1 MLFHEIYGT
10 YYRTVEK
17 ILTMALEGRLTEQKL
32 KETAAETA
40 YAESVLTI
48 VPALKE
54 GKWQLLL
61 PDLTTPLRCSPVMP
75 VTDLEKRWLKA
86 VLADPRVT
94 LFDLPDLPEL
104 ADTEPLFTPEDW
116 VVFDRY
122 SDGYPYDDPLYRK
135 RFRIIL
141 DAIHQRQPLHVSMV
155 NRFGKQVRW
164 YIMPIRLEYSE
175 KDDKF
180 RLYTEGCPHCGV
192 LNLAK
197 LTYAAPCSVDRL
209 RDTVV
214 NREEPCQVVLA
225 LTDERN
231 ALERVMLHFA
241 HFKKTARKLT
251 ENRYELTV
259 EYDRADETELVIRVL
274 SFGPF
279 LQVMSPD
286 SFTEKIRERLMRQKK
301 YNL

>member
-17 ILTMALEGRLTEQKL
+17 ILTLALQGTLTEQTL
-32 KETAAETA
+32 KHTAAETA
-40 YAESVLTI
+40 FSESALTI

-54 GKWQLLL
+54 EKWQLLR
-61 PDLTTPLRCSPVMP
+61 PDMTTPVRCIPEMP
-75 VTDLEKRWLKA
+75 VTALEKRWLKA
-86 VLADPRVT
+86 ILADPRVS
-94 LFDLPDLPEL
+94 LFDLPEIPEL
-104 ADTEPLFTPEDW
+104 ADVEPLFRPEDW

-122 SDGYPYDDPLYRK
+122 SDGDPYEDPLYRK

-141 DAIHQRQPLHVSMV
+141 DAIHQKQPLQIRMM
-155 NRFGKQVRW
+155 NRFGKPVRW
-164 YIMPIRLEYSE
+164 YVMPQRLEYSE

-180 RLYTEGCPHCGV
+180 RLYTTGSQHCQV
-192 LNLAK
+192 LNLAR
-197 LTYAAPCSVDRL
+197 LTYAAPCSIDRL
-209 RDTVV
+209 RETGEEA
-214 NREEPCQVVLA
+214 EEPCQVVLE

-241 HFKKTARKLT
+241 HFRKTARKLD
-251 ENRYELTV
+251 EKRYQLTV
-259 EYDRADETELVIRVL
+259 EYETADETELVIRVL

-279 LQVMSPD
+279 LKVKEPE
-286 SFTEKIRERLMRQKK
+286 SFVQKIRERLIRQQK

>member
-17 ILTMALEGRLTEQKL
+17 ILTLALEGRLTEQNL

-40 YAESVLTI
+40 FAESALTI
-48 VPALKE
+48 VPALKDE
-54 GKWQLLL
+54 KWQVLRR
-61 PDLTTPLRCSPVMP
+61 DLTTPLTQMPVMP

-86 VLADPRVT
+86 VLTDPRVT

-104 ADTEPLFTPEDW
+104 TDVEPLFTPEDW
-116 VVFDRY
+116 QVFDRY
-122 SDGYPYDDPLYRK
+122 SDGDPYEDPLYRK

-141 DAIHQRQPLHVSMV
+141 DAIHCEQPLQVSMV
-155 NRFGKQVRW
+155 NRFGKPVRW
-164 YIMPIRLEYSE
+164 YIMPQYLEYSE

-180 RLYTEGCPHCGV
+180 RLYTAGCPHCGV

-197 LTYAAPCSVDRL
+197 LTYAAPCSIDRL
-209 RDTVV
+209 RETAV
-214 NREEPCQVVLA
+214 NREEPCQVVLE

-231 ALERVMLHFA
+231 ALERVMFHFA
-241 HFKKTARKLT
+241 HFRKTARKLT

-259 EYDRADETELVIRVL
+259 EYDRADESELVIRVL

-279 LQVMSPD
+279 LRVVEPAV
-286 SFTEKIRERLMRQKK
+286 FTEKIRERLVRQKK
-301 YNL
+301 YSL